1 MDKSAPSTRT
11 VSSTQTASLAK
22 PLPSVQSVSN
32 IQKDFI
38 SNHQKRKRMVIYI
51 RVLILIV
58 FFALWEFSARA
69 GILDAFIFSSP
80 TRILSCM
87 LQMTS
92 DGSLFYHTGIT
103 IAETIIS
110 FLLVTGIG
118 LLVAI
123 LLWTKQSL
131 SEILEPYLVVLNSLP
146 KTALAPVLIV
156 WLGNNIKTII
166 VAAVSVAV
174 FGTILTI
181 YTGFQSVDPEKIKLI
196 YTFQGTR
203 KDVLLKVILPSTVPL
218 IISTM
223 KVNIGLSLVG
233 VIIGEF
239 LAANAGLG
247 YLIIYG
253 SQVFKLDWVL
263 MSILILCVLAGI
275 LYLITGRLE
284 KRYGKLK

>member
-1 MDKSAPSTRT
+1 MDKSL
-11 VSSTQTASLAK
+11 SLKQQEYIHTIA
-22 PLPSVQSVSN
+22 
-32 IQKDFI
+32 
-38 SNHQKRKRMVIYI
+38 KRKKSVFYI
-51 RVLILIV
+51 RILILIG
-58 FFALWEFSARA
+58 FFALWEICARLN
-69 GILDAFIFSSP
+69 ILDPFIFSSP
-80 TRILSCM
+80 YRIFHCFLS
-87 LQMTS
+87 MTK
-92 DGSLFYHTGIT
+92 DGSIFYHTGIT
-103 IAETIIS
+103 IGETLVS
-110 FLLVTGIG
+110 FFFVTVVGI
-118 LLVAI
+118 LMAV
-123 LLWTKQSL
+123 LLWLNQSL
-131 SEILEPYLVVLNSLP
+131 SEIFEPYLVVLNSLP

-174 FGTILTI
+174 FGTTLTI

-196 YTFQGTR
+196 YTFRGNK
-203 KDVLLKVILPSTVPL
+203 KDVLLKVIIPSTIPL

-263 MSILILCVLAGI
+263 MSILILCLLAAVLYQFTEI
-275 LYLITGRLE
+275 FE
-284 KRYGKLK
+284 KKYGNTKH